1 MIEFVKLS
9 FYQRKHEY
17 KCVLKTLWELGWLSA
32 CKRTSWHGYPPLL
45 TNQLFLI
52 PIRSGIIDKE
62 CYNKTVIYFFFLIFI
77 ICGLDLRFTS
87 QLFYLSL
94 LWKDI
99 FIHNPS
105 WVSHLLYFTYSALF
119 KRAVNLVGQLLN
131 CEERIKFNSLFPPK
145 YSVSKRGLRYSRD
158 AILNSVKR
166 SFEYV
171 KAPKIFCV
179 KKRDIC
185 HAICITIFKRL

>member
-1 MIEFVKLS
+1 M
-9 FYQRKHEY
+9 
-17 KCVLKTLWELGWLSA
+17 
-32 CKRTSWHGYPPLL
+32 
-45 TNQLFLI
+45 
-52 PIRSGIIDKE
+52 
-62 CYNKTVIYFFFLIFI
+62 
-77 ICGLDLRFTS
+77 
-87 QLFYLSL
+87 
-94 LWKDI
+94 
-99 FIHNPS
+99 
-105 WVSHLLYFTYSALF
+105 
-119 KRAVNLVGQLLN
+119 N

-185 HAICITIFKRL
+185 HAICITIFKRLLKKGHFRRRGDKGYCHRGFYIMWFFSKTSLGSGEAFPFGF